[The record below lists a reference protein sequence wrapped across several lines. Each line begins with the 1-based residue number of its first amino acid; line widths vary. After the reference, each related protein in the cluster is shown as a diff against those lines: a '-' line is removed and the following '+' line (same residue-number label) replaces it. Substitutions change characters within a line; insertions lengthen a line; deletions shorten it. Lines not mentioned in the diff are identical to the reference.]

1 MFQPRQLLSAM
12 IGLLTAASAFMH
24 TPVSAQ
30 QPAGTDMVELKPAAA
45 GQPVRT
51 LQGVLITG
59 MQGNRMMVRDA
70 SGEVGYDVAQ
80 VQKVVKAPPAEVA
93 RARQSID
100 AGNFEAALPLVKAVT
115 DRFKG
120 LPIAWAQESTGMLGN
135 IYVSLDKLPEAEA
148 AFVDFERLYGGTNSE
163 GAKIGKARL
172 AAAKKRYSEAREIA
186 SGIVTGA
193 LTKKNVTRAE
203 SQIYGQ
209 AYFVLGQCAEGENKL
224 PEAMENYART
234 VAIFYQEPTIVKEAQ
249 KRIDELRK
257 KNVTTP

>member
-12 IGLLTAASAFMH
+12 IGMLTAATALMPS
-24 TPVSAQ
+24 PLPAQ
-30 QPAGTDMVELKPAAA
+30 QPAGADFVEMKPAAP

-59 MQGNRMMVRDA
+59 MQGNRVMVKDT

-80 VQKVVKAPPAEVA
+80 VQRVVKAPPAEFT
-93 RARQSID
+93 RAQQAID
-100 AGNFEAALPLVKAVT
+100 AGNFEAALPLVKAVA

-135 IYVSLDKLPEAEA
+135 IYVSMDKLAEAEA
-148 AFVDFERLYGGTNSE
+148 AFVDFERLYGATSSD

-186 SGIVTGA
+186 TGIVSGA
-193 LTKKNVTRAE
+193 LSKKNVTRAE
-203 SQIYGQ
+203 NQVYGQ

-224 PEAMENYART
+224 PEAMENYSRT